1 MGQEAC
7 GQLPDTVNPETGPQ
21 GAWRGVACSVEGGG
35 LVRSG
40 QGPRVGGKPSGG
52 RVLNL
57 LSLEVQAC
65 AGERWGLTVQ
75 LFWKRGLLGWG
86 AGGCRGGQ
94 GRGRGVGSRDLGSK
108 GAAR

>member
-1 MGQEAC
+1 MGREARR
-7 GQLPDTVNPETGPQ
+7 QLPDTVSLETGPQ
-21 GAWRGVACSVEGGG
+21 RAWRGVACSVEGGG
-35 LVRSG
+35 FVRSR

-52 RVLNL
+52 HVLNL

-86 AGGCRGGQ
+86 AGGCRGDQ
-94 GRGRGVGSRDLGSK
+94 GRGRGVGSRDLGSRD
-108 GAAR
+108 AAR